1 MTRTKPRTKSQP
13 TATNEPLTP
22 DEVTSPDE
30 RAVAQAPK
38 FPALSDRNLPA
49 ITSGAEGKLSF
60 GIADDL
66 ADLDLG
72 IEDALTEDED
82 LEFADLQLIK
92 MPKSDVWKLAD
103 GEIYDVLEGIL
114 LARTKMRAFW
124 GPVIDDDGNIIPSN
138 DDDRRPPDCSSLD
151 ALSGRPASIEIAERF
166 GLTVRDNGTCDCRT
180 CPMAQWGTAT
190 DDDGTPTR
198 GQACRTNTMLLFA
211 IENLRTPLVLRLP
224 PTSSKPMREYCVSL
238 QRDRGLP
245 YWGVWTKLSLRVDGR
260 GKREWTVIVPEFEER
275 FDRDSI
281 MTLKNVREAMSEL
294 INQSSQRVIAD
305 MQDAG

>member
-1 MTRTKPRTKSQP
+1 MPRSKPRT
-13 TATNEPLTP
+13 TATDEPLTP
-22 DEVTSPDE
+22 DEVTGPDE
-30 RAVAQAPK
+30 RAIAPASM

-49 ITSGAEGKLSF
+49 ITAGAEGKLSF

-72 IEDALTEDED
+72 IEDALTADEE

-92 MPKSDVWKLAD
+92 MPKSDVWRLAD
-103 GEIYDVLEGIL
+103 GDIYDALEGIL

-124 GPVIDDDGNIIPSN
+124 GPIIDDDGNIVPSN

-151 ALSGRPASIEIAERF
+151 ALSGRPASLDLAERF
-166 GLTVRDNGTCDCRT
+166 GMVLRDNGTCDCRT

-190 DDDGTPTR
+190 DDLGNPTR

-211 IENLRTPLVLRLP
+211 VENLRTPLVLRLP
-224 PTSSKPMREYCVSL
+224 PTSAKPMREYCVSL

-245 YWGVWTKLSLRVDGR
+245 YWGTWTKLSLRTDSS
-260 GKREWTVIVPEFEER
+260 GKMEWSVIVPEFVER

-281 MTLKNVREAMSEL
+281 MTLKNVRETMGEL
-294 INQSSQRVIAD
+294 INRSSQRVIAD